1 MTNRRFSTNQF
12 SLSFVS
18 IADSS
23 FHEYYDEW
31 VALSMST
38 NTARKGPF
46 QVLWLLLV
54 GEDDIGVSPVTVGV
68 LGAAAAAVYVMRCRW
83 LSWKQ
88 RRAASSTAWSAD

>member
-1 MTNRRFSTNQF
+1 MEKRLILVFLQTSLVYGFPKKKF

-23 FHEYYDEW
+23 FHETYAEW

-46 QVLWLLLV
+46 QVLWLLRV
-54 GEDDIGVSPVTVGV
+54 GEDDIGVSPVTVGM
-68 LGAAAAAVYVMRCRW
+68 LGAAAAVVYVMRC
-83 LSWKQ
+83 
-88 RRAASSTAWSAD
+88 T